1 MNLFDDTRMIFTHP
15 CVLLLIGGGVG
26 ANLRYWLGI
35 AFHSRGWTA
44 EFPWHTFAINVVG
57 SLVLGFL
64 TVSCKDRPAALLL
77 LGTGVCGG
85 FTTFSTF
92 SVETVILLRKD
103 RYFAAC
109 AYALGS
115 VLAAIIGATIGLRMA
130 KGA

>member
-1 MNLFDDTRMIFTHP
+1 MNFTHP

-35 AFHSRGWTA
+35 AFQSRGWTA
-44 EFPWHTFAINVVG
+44 DFPWHTFAINVVG

-64 TVSCKDRPAALLL
+64 TVACKDRPAALLL

-92 SVETVILLRKD
+92 SIETVNLLEKE
-103 RYFAAC
+103 RYIAAC

-115 VLAAIIGATIGLRMA
+115 VLAALIGAAVGLRIA
-130 KGA
+130 KVA

>member
-1 MNLFDDTRMIFTHP
+1 MNFSHP
-15 CVLLLIGGGVG
+15 FILLLVGGGVG

-35 AFHSRGWTA
+35 AFQSRCWTA
-44 EFPWHTFAINVVG
+44 DFPWHTFAINVVG

-64 TVSCKDRPAALLL
+64 TVACKDRPATLLF

-92 SVETVILLRKD
+92 SVETVNLLKNE

-115 VLAAIIGATIGLRMA
+115 VLAAITGAAIGLRIA
-130 KGA
+130 KVA

>member
-1 MNLFDDTRMIFTHP
+1 MNFSHP
-15 CVLLLIGGGVG
+15 FVLLLVGGGVG

-35 AFHSRGWTA
+35 AFQSRGWTA
-44 EFPWHTFAINVVG
+44 DFPWHTFAINVVG

-64 TVSCKDRPAALLL
+64 TIAYKDRPATLLL

-92 SVETVILLRKD
+92 SVETVNLLENE

-115 VLAAIIGATIGLRMA
+115 VLAAITGAAIGLRIA
-130 KGA
+130 KVA